1 MAALQYSSN
10 DRRKHLRSP
19 YEDQPVGNKTIFV
32 PLVQWSRPAI
42 GLKRMAD
49 IALSLVAL
57 VLLTPVMAIIALIVR
72 VTSDGGVFF
81 AQERLGRGG
90 KPFRMYKFRTMIA
103 NAEVQKSQLL
113 DQNEASG
120 PVFKMRLDP
129 RVTPVGK
136 ILRKYSLDELPQFWN
151 VLHGEMSLV
160 GPRPALMQEVRKYR
174 QWQLRRL
181 STKPGITCIWQV
193 SGRSRV
199 GFEDW
204 MRMDI
209 RYIENWKVMLDA
221 KLLAKTIRAVIK
233 SDGAY

>member
-10 DRRKHLRSP
+10 DRRKHIRSP
-19 YEDQPVGNKTIFV
+19 YEDQPVGSKTLFV
-32 PLVQWSRPAI
+32 PLANWSRPAI
-42 GLKRMAD
+42 GLKRIAD
-49 IALSLVAL
+49 IGLSLAAL
-57 VLLTPVMAIIALIVR
+57 VLLTPMMAFIAIIVR
-72 VTSDGGVFF
+72 VTSNGSIFF

-90 KPFRMYKFRTMIA
+90 KPFRMYKFRTMIP
-103 NAEVQKSQLL
+103 NAEVQKIQLL
-113 DQNEASG
+113 SRNEMSG
-120 PVFKMRLDP
+120 PVFKMKEDP
-129 RVTPVGK
+129 RVTSVGK

-160 GPRPALMQEVRKYR
+160 GPRPALMQEVRQYR

-193 SGRSRV
+193 SGRSRI

-209 RYIENWKVMLDA
+209 RYIENWKIMLDA